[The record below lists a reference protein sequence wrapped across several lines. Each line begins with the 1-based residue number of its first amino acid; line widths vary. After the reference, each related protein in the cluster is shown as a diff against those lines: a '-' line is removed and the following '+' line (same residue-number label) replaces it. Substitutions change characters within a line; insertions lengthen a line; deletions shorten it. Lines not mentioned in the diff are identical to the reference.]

1 MYIYTHYIYT
11 HIHNG
16 MLFSHKKEWNLSI
29 CANMDGPWGHYA
41 KWTKSDRERQSYDF
55 DYMWNLKNKLKKEQ
69 TQQNRNRHTDTEN
82 KPEVARGEGDGGMS
96 EIGEG
101 E

>member
-1 MYIYTHYIYT
+1 MDKEDVVHMYSRILL
-11 HIHNG
+11 G
-16 MLFSHKKEWNLSI
+16 HKKRMKSCHLQQYGWTRG
-29 CANMDGPWGHYA
+29 CYA

-55 DYMWNLKNKLKKEQ
+55 VYMWNLKNKLKKEQ